1 MNQQNSSDVLPR
13 LTPERES
20 PPPLVRG
27 GRYWNPIICPRRI
40 VHLIIMR
47 GMHSR
52 EESNSQSRE
61 LLASCTRHS
70 IQSSWP
76 LEFVHARFYYVHHK
90 LIYFYKSS
98 MNLLHVFFFSFF
110 FLIHRCVILVG
121 ERGVGPNTNA
131 EVEPEDPEED
141 CGTIKETK
149 NPLLD
154 SNYACTKS
162 IWVDSIVLLEWLGN
176 EISTPKHIN
185 IQFSIPN

>member
-1 MNQQNSSDVLPR
+1 
-13 LTPERES
+13 
-20 PPPLVRG
+20 
-27 GRYWNPIICPRRI
+27 
-40 VHLIIMR
+40 
-47 GMHSR
+47 
-52 EESNSQSRE
+52 
-61 LLASCTRHS
+61 
-70 IQSSWP
+70 
-76 LEFVHARFYYVHHK
+76 
-90 LIYFYKSS
+90 
-98 MNLLHVFFFSFF
+98 MNLLHVFLFSFF